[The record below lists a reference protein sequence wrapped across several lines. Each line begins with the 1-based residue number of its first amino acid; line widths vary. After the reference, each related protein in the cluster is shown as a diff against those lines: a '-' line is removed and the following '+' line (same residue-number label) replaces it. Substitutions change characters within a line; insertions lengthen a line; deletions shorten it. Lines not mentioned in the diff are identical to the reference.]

1 MNNLFLRIITSILL
15 VSIIFISFINIQL
28 LFLLL
33 LIVNFIVLDE
43 FKSLFLKIFNKNNL
57 YYFLSFFSVLIYV
70 VFFSLIL
77 INYLN
82 QSFLV
87 NKFTIY
93 FILSII
99 FATDIGGYIFGK
111 IFGGKKITKISPNK
125 TYSGAIGSI
134 ILSIILSIL
143 LFAFQKKFILVDKEF
158 IILVILISVISQ
170 IGDMFISFLKRKA
183 KTKDTGSILPG
194 HGGFL
199 DRIDGLLLALPF
211 GILFFSV

>member
-1 MNNLFLRIITSILL
+1 MNNLFLRIITSIFL
-15 VSIIFISFINIQL
+15 VFIIFISFINIQL

-57 YYFLSFFSVLIYV
+57 FYLLSFFSILIYV

-77 INYLN
+77 ISYLN

-111 IFGGKKITKISPNK
+111 IFGGKKIKKISPKK

-134 ILSIILSIL
+134 ILSIFLSIL
-143 LFAFQKKFILVDKEF
+143 LFAFQKKFMIIDKEF
-158 IILVILISVISQ
+158 IIAVILVSVISQ
-170 IGDMFISFLKRKA
+170 IGDLFVSFLKRKA
-183 KTKDTGSILPG
+183 NIKDTGSILPG